1 MKRLMEKINVNELD
15 FNNYLSDLEI
25 DYLIDRIRNNDDTKY
40 GKDTTE
46 ILISKLNHMK
56 NNIKNCDQLQ
66 CEYLKNHI
74 YHKAGDFEFEYDP
87 NTEYYSVY
95 DNKSGQHAMEV
106 MAGLYNGLYTLSDYF
121 SDVDSAEQRYN
132 DQIRF
137 CTLCGKPMIH
147 GYTNDDMY
155 ICDDSEF
162 YIYMDKVYG
171 AGDWRAASEEELHV
185 YDACYMYKDNCGT
198 WRPTDWYLTDWYE

>member
-1 MKRLMEKINVNELD
+1 MKRLMEKINIDELEIND
-15 FNNYLSDLEI
+15 YLSDLEI

-46 ILISKLNHMK
+46 IMISKLNHMK
-56 NNIKNCDQLQ
+56 NNIKNCDNLQ

-74 YHKAGDFEFEYDP
+74 YRKAGDFEFEYDP
-87 NTEYYSVY
+87 STEYYSAY
-95 DNKSGQHAMEV
+95 DTKSGQHAMEV
-106 MAGLYNGLYTLSDYF
+106 IAGLDNGLYTLSDYF
-121 SDVDSAEQRYN
+121 SNIDSAEQRYN

-137 CTLCGKPMIH
+137 CTLCGKPMVR
-147 GYTNDDMY
+147 GYTNNDTF
-155 ICDDSEF
+155 ICSDSEF

-171 AGDWRAASEEELHV
+171 TGCWRIALEEELHQ
-185 YDACYMYKDNCGT
+185 YDACFMYKDKCET